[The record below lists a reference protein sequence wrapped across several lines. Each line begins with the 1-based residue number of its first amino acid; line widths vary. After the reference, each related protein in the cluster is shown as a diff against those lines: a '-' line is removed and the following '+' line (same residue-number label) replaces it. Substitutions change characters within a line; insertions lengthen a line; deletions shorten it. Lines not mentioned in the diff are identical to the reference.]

1 MTPPPNL
8 VGSRRRGKRWDGGR
22 RIPVNK
28 GIGRRL
34 RIGSAVV
41 LGLLAMLVGLVVAP
55 TVGQAASVTTV
66 PAEDVYVEVAA
77 VDAAPAT
84 LTLRD
89 LKRRAENALGR
100 SVPAGELSIAIDG
113 GREVPSYTMARLID
127 GPGLDLTL
135 DQLTTGPWPAGQ
147 CQI

>member
-1 MTPPPNL
+1 M
-8 VGSRRRGKRWDGGR
+8 
-22 RIPVNK
+22 NK
-28 GIGRRL
+28 GNGRY
-34 RIGSAVV
+34 RIGSAVA
-41 LGLLAMLVGLVVAP
+41 LGLLALLVGLVVAP
-55 TVGQAASVTTV
+55 TVGQAASVTV

-89 LKRRAENALGR
+89 LKRRAESALGR
-100 SVPAGELSIAIDG
+100 SVPAGDLSIAIDG

-147 CQI
+147 CQIIIKVRCKDCQITVNPPK